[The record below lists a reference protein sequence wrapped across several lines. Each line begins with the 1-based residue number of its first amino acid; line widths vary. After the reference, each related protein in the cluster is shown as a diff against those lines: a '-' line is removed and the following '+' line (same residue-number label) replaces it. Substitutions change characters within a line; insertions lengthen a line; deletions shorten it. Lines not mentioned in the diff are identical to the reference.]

1 MTTSGYAGFGSQFSR
16 ESASVGDVTLF
27 YLKGVR
33 GEPLLYLHGLGG
45 WGAWER
51 HIFSLAMNYC
61 PYVPQLPGWRDGRV
75 PERVKSVKDYSDLL
89 VEFLDALSIPPCV
102 VVGHSI
108 GGWIAQYMAVDYPIP
123 RVASWCWWIPWVW
136 SVPDRP
142 AADLINIDRETF
154 YGAAFTKMESIRVAG
169 DFGDTPESMQNNE
182 EFESQWKGREVLTSL
197 AGANPSDPDLTGRLG
212 DIKAPTLII
221 WGRDDE
227 LVPMRHG
234 EVLADAIPNSSL
246 AIIES
251 DERQT
256 AGHSP
261 MRYRVETFNLVV
273 RNFLI
278 GGQEAPPEGMVT
290 MVKG

>member
-1 MTTSGYAGFGSQFSR
+1 MVTTSGYAGFGSQFSR
-16 ESASVGDVTLF
+16 ESVSVEGINVF

-51 HIFSLAMNYC
+51 HIFSLAINYC

-75 PERVKSVKDYSDLL
+75 PERIKSVKDYADVLAG
-89 VEFLDALSIPPCV
+89 FLEALSIPRCV

-108 GGWIAQYMAVDYPIP
+108 GGWIAQYLAVDHPA
-123 RVASWCWWIPWVW
+123 RVSSLVLVD
-136 SVPDRP
+136 SMGVDVPDRP
-142 AADLINIDRETF
+142 ATDLVNIDRETF
-154 YGAAFTKMESIRVAG
+154 YGAAFTKMETIRVAG
-169 DFGDTPESMQNNE
+169 DFGDTPESVRNSE
-182 EFESQWKGREVLTSL
+182 EFESQWKGREVLTTL
-197 AGANPSDPDLTGRLG
+197 AGANPSDPDLTKRLG
-212 DIKAPTLII
+212 EIKAPTLIV

-227 LVPMRHG
+227 LVPLRHG
-234 EVLADAIPNSSL
+234 EVLADSIPNSSF
-246 AIIES
+246 AVIES

-278 GGQEAPPEGMVT
+278 GNQEAPPQGMVT
-290 MVKG
+290 MVKA